1 MLLKHNH
8 TQSAMGQRFAIINAD
23 DFGLSDAV
31 NKAITQAHERG
42 ILTSASL
49 MVTGNAVKAAVDYA
63 HQHPRL
69 GVGLHLVVIK
79 GKAALPATQIPHLV
93 DGQGEFSRNPFWAG
107 LNYQFSAA
115 ARRELAAEIRAQLEK
130 FQQTGLP
137 LSHVDG
143 HKHLHCHPVVLNIL
157 LDLAQEFS
165 IPVIR
170 LPWEELRLNL
180 SIDRQNLLDK
190 ALHWWVFGQLR
201 RSGLSRLQGLGLAT
215 PERVYGL
222 LQTGKMSEGY
232 LLKLI
237 PQITA
242 NQIEIYFHPAC
253 ATLNQITY
261 GNETELQ
268 ALLSQPVRQALE
280 MARFQLV
287 NFHEW
292 VGLEQPG

>member
-1 MLLKHNH
+1 MMVIMK
-8 TQSAMGQRFAIINAD
+8 QRFAIINAD

-31 NKAITQAHERG
+31 NQAIIQAHEQG

-49 MVTGNAVKAAVDYA
+49 MVTGSEAPAAVAYA
-63 HQHPRL
+63 KAHPSL

-79 GKAALPATQIPHLV
+79 GRAALPPDQIPHLV
-93 DGQGEFSRNPFWAG
+93 DSQGEFGRSPFGVG
-107 LNYQFSAA
+107 LRYQFSAA
-115 ARRELAAEIRAQLEK
+115 ARQELAQEIRAQLEA
-130 FQQTGLP
+130 FRQTDLP

-180 SIDRQNLLDK
+180 NIDRQNLLDK

-201 RSGLSRLQGLGLAT
+201 RAGLRRLRALGVRT

-222 LQTGKMSEGY
+222 LQTGKMSEAY
-232 LLKLI
+232 LLRLI
-237 PQITA
+237 PKITA
-242 NQIEIYFHPAC
+242 DQIEIYFHPAC
-253 ATLNQITY
+253 PNPGQTAY
-261 GNETELQ
+261 GSAIELQ
-268 ALLSQPVRQALE
+268 ALLSEPVRQALVQ
-280 MARFQLV
+280 AQFKLV
-287 NFHEW
+287 NFHAW
-292 VGLEQPG
+292 PDIQVNY

>member
-1 MLLKHNH
+1 
-8 TQSAMGQRFAIINAD
+8 MGQRFAIINAD
-23 DFGLSDAV
+23 DFGLSISV
-31 NKAITQAHERG
+31 NQAIIQAHEQG
-42 ILTSASL
+42 ILTSTSL
-49 MVTGNAVKAAVDYA
+49 MVTAAEAAAAVNYA
-63 HQHPRL
+63 QQHPQL

-79 GKAALPATQIPHLV
+79 GRAALPPSQIPHLV
-93 DGQGEFSRNPFWAG
+93 DPQGEFSRNPVGVG
-107 LNYQFSAA
+107 LRYQFNRA
-115 ARRELAAEIRAQLEK
+115 ARQELAQEIRAQLEK

-157 LDLAQEFS
+157 LDLAPEFS

-180 SIDRQNLLDK
+180 KIDRQNLLDK

-201 RSGLSRLQGLGLAT
+201 RAGLRRFSSSRSGVTT

-222 LQTGKMSEGY
+222 LQTGRMSEAY
-232 LLKLI
+232 LLNLI

-242 NQIEIYFHPAC
+242 NQVEIYFHPDCPNPTQA
-253 ATLNQITY
+253 AY
-261 GNETELQ
+261 GNPTELQ
-268 ALLSQPVRQALE
+268 ALLSDRVRQAL
-280 MARFQLV
+280 AQGQFQLV

-292 VGLEQPG
+292 RQSVG

>member
-1 MLLKHNH
+1 
-8 TQSAMGQRFAIINAD
+8 MGQRFAIINAD
-23 DFGLSDAV
+23 DFGLSAAV
-31 NKAITQAHERG
+31 NQAITQAHEQG
-42 ILTSASL
+42 ILTSTSL
-49 MVTGNAVKAAVDYA
+49 MVTGDAVAAAVDYA
-63 HQHPRL
+63 HQHPCL

-79 GKAALPATQIPHLV
+79 GRAALPPQQIPHLV
-93 DGQGEFSRNPFWAG
+93 DGQGQFSRNPVWAG
-107 LNYQFSAA
+107 LNYQFNRV
-115 ARRELAAEIRAQLEK
+115 ARQELAQEIRAQLEK

-143 HKHLHCHPVVLNIL
+143 HKHLHCHPVVLDIL

-180 SIDRQNLLDK
+180 RIDRRHLLDK

-201 RSGLSRLQGLGLAT
+201 RAGLRRLQGLGVAT

-222 LQTGKMSEGY
+222 LQTSNMSEAY

-237 PQITA
+237 PHITA
-242 NQIEIYFHPAC
+242 NQIEIYFHPAYPDP
-253 ATLNQITY
+253 NQVTY
-261 GNETELQ
+261 GNEIELQ
-268 ALLSQPVRQALE
+268 ALLSSQVRQALSQ
-280 MARFQLV
+280 AQFQLV

-292 VGLEQPG
+292 REITSSTTF